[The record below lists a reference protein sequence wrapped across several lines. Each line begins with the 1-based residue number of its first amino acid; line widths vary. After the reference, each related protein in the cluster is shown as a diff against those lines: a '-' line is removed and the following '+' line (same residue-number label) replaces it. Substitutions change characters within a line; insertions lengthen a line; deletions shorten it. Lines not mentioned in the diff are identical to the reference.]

1 MKYLALTIDG
11 HVVSL
16 GDCNDFD
23 EADHKTTPHGE
34 VPALWI
40 MDEEAAK
47 KVAESISKLLG
58 PAQSIICS
66 QRVGRGIESLMTGNP
81 SRYRYGYKGAKVESE
96 VPEQAYGMYIDPT
109 AEGIRDDMV
118 MRMDKGGELSS
129 EVDMEEYIQDESN
142 GMTRD
147 LGDKAS
153 VWGGLLRTR
162 VQELLDN
169 HYRESDEGKH
179 LK

>member
-16 GDCNDFD
+16 GDCKDFD
-23 EADHKTTPHGE
+23 EADHKTTPHGA
-34 VPALWI
+34 VPALWV

-47 KVAESISKLLG
+47 KVAASIISKVCYALK
-58 PAQSIICS
+58 
-66 QRVGRGIESLMTGNP
+66 
-81 SRYRYGYKGAKVESE
+81 RYRYGYKGSKLESE
-96 VPEQAYGMYIDPT
+96 VPEQAYGLYIDPT

-129 EVDMEEYIQDESN
+129 EVDLEEYIQEESN
-142 GMTRD
+142 GATRD
-147 LGDKAS
+147 LGDKAY

-169 HYRESDEGKH
+169 HYHESDEGKH